1 MTKAS
6 VQMPKTLTYC
16 YEIAVAGFI
25 KCSTIKRLI
34 TSHLSFARIGAGL
47 EGKKN
52 LSFYLVS
59 CCFFV
64 LSSYSLTLAGAPND
78 GSLQNTLRT
87 LFRLSRVFLDL

>member
-25 KCSTIKRLI
+25 KCSTIKKLI

-59 CCFFV
+59 CCFF
-64 LSSYSLTLAGAPND
+64 
-78 GSLQNTLRT
+78 
-87 LFRLSRVFLDL
+87 LFFLLIRSRWQEHPMQRRFPPKYGEKTF

>member
-25 KCSTIKRLI
+25 KCITVKTLI

-64 LSSYSLTLAGAPND
+64 FFLLIRLRWQGHPTTVSSKI
-78 GSLQNTLRT
+78 R
-87 LFRLSRVFLDL
+87 

>member
-59 CCFFV
+59 CCFFFV
-64 LSSYSLTLAGAPND
+64 LSSYSLTLAGAPNATTV
-78 GSLQNTLRT
+78 SSKIR
-87 LFRLSRVFLDL
+87 

>member
-59 CCFFV
+59 CCLFCSFF
-64 LSSYSLTLAGAPND
+64 
-78 GSLQNTLRT
+78 
-87 LFRLSRVFLDL
+87 LFAYVGRGTQRLFPPKYVEKTF

>member
-59 CCFFV
+59 YCLFVVVVFFLFFLLIRLRWQGHPTTV
-64 LSSYSLTLAGAPND
+64 SSKI
-78 GSLQNTLRT
+78 R
-87 LFRLSRVFLDL
+87 